1 MSKKQRCLR
10 MESLPH
16 EVVERILERLAVD
29 SLLRFTAVSKQWKS
43 SIESP
48 FFQQRQLTQRQQS
61 GDPAV
66 LMVSRSR
73 EDYFNPDIKPLTTLV
88 LGSSSSVTI
97 PTPWEKDK
105 EKEDR
110 EYFLVSFDSCDG
122 LVCLYEYFKSGYVVN
137 PTTRWYRPLPLSQ
150 LQQLLI
156 SLGRSVFERGY
167 TVCDI
172 GFGKDKITGT
182 YKPVW
187 LYNSLE
193 IGLDNATTCEV
204 FDFNTNA
211 WRYVSPTPP
220 YRIVGCSKPVCID
233 GSLHWFTDCE
243 ETKILSFHLHTE
255 TFRVVSK
262 APFTN
267 VKDFDIVM
275 CNLSNRL
282 CVSEKN
288 WPNQVIWSFNSA
300 NKTWHKMCT
309 INLDVTS
316 HWFGNHIAA
325 VMPLALVYEKKKKK
339 KKLLFYC
346 RELSRTLMVYDPE
359 TESYDVAFNDY
370 SIGYPLCYFQSLIS
384 IS

>member
-1 MSKKQRCLR
+1 

-16 EVVERILERLAVD
+16 EVVERILEKTCCGFSAEIHGCIETMEIIDRISILPTKTID
-29 SLLRFTAVSKQWKS
+29 TASA
-43 SIESP
+43 I
-48 FFQQRQLTQRQQS
+48 
-61 GDPAV
+61 
-66 LMVSRSR
+66 RSR
-73 EDYFNPDIKPLTTLV
+73 EDYFNPDLKHLTTLV

-105 EKEDR
+105 EKEKEKEKED
-110 EYFLVSFDSCDG
+110 EEFFLVSFDSCDG
-122 LVCLYEYFKSGYVVN
+122 LVCLYKYWKSGYVVN

-156 SLGRSVFERGY
+156 SLGRSVFELGY

-193 IGLDNATTCEV
+193 IGLENATTCEV

-211 WRYVSPTPP
+211 WRYVSPTAP
-220 YRIVGCSKPVCID
+220 YR
-233 GSLHWFTDCE
+233 E
-243 ETKILSFHLHTE
+243 ETKILSFDLHTE

-267 VKDFDIVM
+267 VKAFDIVM
-275 CNLSNRL
+275 CNLGNRL

-288 WPNQVIWSFNSA
+288 WPNQVIWSFNSG
-300 NKTWHKMCT
+300 NKTWHKMFS

-325 VMPLALVYEKKKKK
+325 VMPLALFYEKKKK

-346 RELSRTLMVYDPE
+346 RVRSRTLMVYDPE

>member
-1 MSKKQRCLR
+1 M
-10 MESLPH
+10 
-16 EVVERILERLAVD
+16 D

-61 GDPAV
+61 GDPAL

-73 EDYFNPDIKPLTTLV
+73 EDYFNPDLKHLTTLV

-105 EKEDR
+105 EKEKEKEKED
-110 EYFLVSFDSCDG
+110 EEFFLVSFDSCDG
-122 LVCLYEYFKSGYVVN
+122 LVCLYKYWKSGYVVN

-156 SLGRSVFERGY
+156 SLGRSVFELGY

-193 IGLDNATTCEV
+193 IGLENATTCEV

-211 WRYVSPTPP
+211 WRYVSPTAP
-220 YRIVGCSKPVCID
+220 YR
-233 GSLHWFTDCE
+233 E
-243 ETKILSFHLHTE
+243 ETKILSFDLHTE

-267 VKDFDIVM
+267 VKAFDIVM
-275 CNLSNRL
+275 CNLGNRL

-288 WPNQVIWSFNSA
+288 WPNQVIWSFNSG
-300 NKTWHKMCT
+300 NKTWHKMFS

-325 VMPLALVYEKKKKK
+325 VMPLALFYEKKKK

-346 RELSRTLMVYDPE
+346 RVRSRTLMVYDPE